1 MLAIQANLFH
11 NRGFAM
17 NLRKFRT
24 KRVFCTGA
32 ALLAGYC
39 LIIAV
44 SDASGQTT
52 QIDRAQMARD
62 QGATAPVPTVTA
74 TGVEDNHIV
83 TSPND
88 ADLGE
93 QQILKRTE
101 GYQPFVASVSVPF
114 YWTSNVAL
122 TNSGEQSD
130 FLVSP
135 VAAIAYQPRLA
146 KDVSAYVSVREQ
158 LFYYD
163 RFSSLNFGSF
173 DVEVGLAYTVS
184 QLHNLT
190 LRAGY
195 DYNRLTEKNSF
206 DDFFSN
212 HILTLSA
219 EMPFRIN
226 RAQQVSVGVDTNVS
240 LGADPEGPRRHDF
253 DAWIGY
259 SVQLTRA
266 LVLGAN
272 GRIVVHNYVQT
283 DRTDVTEMVAVNATY
298 SITKYLSATALASFA
313 ANQSNHSVFDYEV
326 ADAGGSVAFSIRF

>member
-1 MLAIQANLFH
+1 MIRKHAIITSVVLAIVALVGCFLPADQAN
-11 NRGFAM
+11 
-17 NLRKFRT
+17 
-24 KRVFCTGA
+24 
-32 ALLAGYC
+32 
-39 LIIAV
+39 
-44 SDASGQTT
+44 GQTT
-52 QIDRAQMARD
+52 QIDRAQMTRD
-62 QGATAPVPTVTA
+62 QLTTAPAPTVTSP
-74 TGVEDNHIV
+74 VVDDNHIV

-88 ADLGE
+88 ADLGD

-135 VAAIAYQPRLA
+135 VAAIAYQPQINRNL
-146 KDVSAYVSVREQ
+146 SAYVSVREQ

-173 DVEVGLAYTVS
+173 DVEVGLTYTVPE
-184 QLHNLT
+184 LHNLI

-195 DYNRLTEKNSF
+195 DYNRLTKKNSF

-212 HILTLSA
+212 HIFSLSA

-226 RAQQVSVGVDTNVS
+226 RAQQVSIGLDTNIS
-240 LGADPEGPRRHDF
+240 AGADPEGPRRHDF
-253 DAWIGY
+253 DGWVGY

-266 LVLGAN
+266 LSIGAN
-272 GRIVVHNYVQT
+272 GRIVLHDYVQT
-283 DRTDVTEMVAVNATY
+283 DRVDVTEMVGLNATY
-298 SITKYLSATALASFA
+298 TITKYLTASAVGSFA
-313 ANQSNHSVFDYEV
+313 ANQSNHGVFDYEV
-326 ADAGGSVAFSIRF
+326 GDIGGAVSFSIRF